1 MRLQGRALLTAVLL
15 WGGFS
20 GRAQE
25 VSHTAT
31 PTVIR
36 SETRLVLVDAVVTDK
51 KGNYVPDLA
60 QKNFK
65 VYEDNKE
72 QSITSFSYEADPA
85 SPNNNQKHYLVLFFD
100 NASVAIGDQMKARE
114 AAQKFVDSNT
124 GPNKFIAVVNF
135 SGSMRVTQNF
145 TNDADRLKQVLS
157 GVKFST
163 VSTADDSGSRGLNGT
178 ATLSQAATFG
188 VNSVLL
194 GMRSLA
200 KGLADVPGRKMLVM
214 LTAGFVLNDETRPE
228 MVATI
233 AACNKSNVSV
243 YPIDVRGLTTGP
255 DIMPADRPGGFP
267 GGRGG
272 RNEDPPMAF
281 LGPSRGIFQGASS
294 LSLASFGF
302 QARGGGGVG
311 SGSSGA
317 GAGTGAGAG
326 STAAGAGAGAGA
338 RGGTASGA
346 GATTGGTVGGARG
359 GTTGTTGTAP
369 GTVGN
374 RGNPSPGGTI
384 PGRGGATN
392 PINPALMNRNPMNDP
407 RSIFL
412 NRPPSVDPRDALYQ
426 LAEGTGGFVITNTND
441 LLGGMEKIAREQSQY
456 YVIGFSPAESA
467 EGSCHTLHLKLDKGG
482 TNVRSRSGYCNVRQV
497 DVLAGKPAET
507 ELESLAV
514 GQSKGKLGSPL
525 QIPFFYSSPN
535 VARVNVSME
544 IPSDSFKFEKVKGKF
559 HAEMNLL
566 GIAYRPD
573 GGVGAKFSDNLKYD
587 FDNKTQ
593 VEEFGRKPV
602 HYENQFD
609 IATGQYNFK
618 VVFSA
623 GGENFGKIEKP
634 LAIEP
639 FDGKQFALSAL
650 ALSKELVKTQGDT
663 GMESVLIED
672 RVPLVALGIQ
682 AIPAA
687 QYSFKANEPAGVYL
701 EVYDP
706 GLTEEKPP
714 ELAISLRLVDRKTG
728 AQKLASGN
736 LTLAKYVRS
745 GNPLVPV
752 VLLLPIKDLPEG
764 GYRVDVTGLDS
775 TGKSVTRSAD
785 FDVEPATAPVLGW
798 DKK

>member
-1 MRLQGRALLTAVLL
+1 MAVLL
-15 WGGFS
+15 WGGLP
-20 GRAQE
+20 GRAQQ
-25 VSHTAT
+25 VSQTAT

-36 SETRLVLVDAVVTDK
+36 TETRLVLVDAVVTDK
-51 KGNYVPDLA
+51 KGAYVPDLA

-72 QSITSFSYEADPA
+72 QPITTFSYEADPA

-100 NASVAIGDQMKARE
+100 NASVAIGDQLKARE

-135 SGSMRVTQNF
+135 SGTMRVTQNF
-145 TNDADRLKQVLS
+145 TNDADRLKAVLS

-163 VSTADDSGSRGLNGT
+163 VSTSDDASTGSRGLNGT

-188 VNSVLL
+188 VSSVLL
-194 GMRSLA
+194 GMRNLA
-200 KGLADVPGRKMLVM
+200 KGLAEVPGRKMLVM
-214 LTAGFVLNDETRPE
+214 LTAGFILTDETRQE

-243 YPIDVRGLTTGP
+243 YPIDVRGLTSS
-255 DIMPADRPGGFP
+255 MPGMMPSDVPGMP

-272 RNEDPPMAF
+272 RNPEVPMAD
-281 LGPSRGIFQGASS
+281 LVQGSS
-294 LSLASFGF
+294 WVRLASFGF

-326 STAAGAGAGAGA
+326 STGAGAGAGAGS
-338 RGGTASGA
+338 RGGTTGTSGA
-346 GATTGGTVGGARG
+346 GATGAGNTGGSGGLRGGAP
-359 GTTGTTGTAP
+359 GTTGTAP
-369 GTVGN
+369 GSVGN
-374 RGNPSPGGTI
+374 RGNNNGLGGNNA
-384 PGRGGATN
+384 GRGGGTN
-392 PINPALMNRNPMNDP
+392 PMNPAMNRNPMNDP

-412 NRPPSVDPRDALYQ
+412 NRPPSADPRDALYQ

-441 LLGGMEKIAREQSQY
+441 LLGGMEKIAREQNQY
-456 YVIGFSPAESA
+456 YVVGFTPSESA
-467 EGSCHTLHLKLDKGG
+467 EGSCHTLRLKLDKGG
-482 TNVRSRSGYCNVRQV
+482 TNVRSRSGYCNVRSK

-514 GQSKGKLGSPL
+514 SQTKGKLGSPL
-525 QIPFFYSSPN
+525 QLPFFYSSPN
-535 VARVNVSME
+535 VARVDVSME
-544 IPSDSFKFEKVKGKF
+544 IPSEGFKFEKVKGKL
-559 HAEMNLL
+559 HSEMNLL

-573 GGVGAKFSDNLKYD
+573 GSVGAKFSDTLKYD

-593 VEEFGRKPV
+593 TEEFARKPV

-634 LAIEP
+634 LTIEP
-639 FDGKQFALSAL
+639 FDGKQFAVSAL
-650 ALSKELVKTQGDT
+650 ALSKELVKTQGDA

-687 QYSFKANEPAGVYL
+687 QYSFKANEPAGLYL
-701 EVYDP
+701 EIYDP
-706 GLTEEKPP
+706 ALTDEKPP
-714 ELAISLRLVDRKTG
+714 ELGIALKVIDRKTG
-728 AQKLASGN
+728 EQKLSSGN
-736 LTLAKYVRS
+736 LPLAKYVRA
-745 GNPLVPV
+745 GNPMVPV
-752 VLLLPIKDLPEG
+752 VLLLPVKDLAEG
-764 GYRVDVTGLDS
+764 GYRVEVTGLNT
-775 TGKSVTRSAD
+775 TGQSLTRSAD
-785 FDVEPATAPVLGW
+785 FEIEPATAPVLGW